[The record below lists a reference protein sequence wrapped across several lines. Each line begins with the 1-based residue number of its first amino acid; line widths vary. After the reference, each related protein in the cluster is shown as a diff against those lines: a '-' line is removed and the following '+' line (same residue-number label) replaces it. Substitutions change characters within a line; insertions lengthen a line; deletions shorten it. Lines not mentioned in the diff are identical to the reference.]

1 MNPFTILAVGFLL
14 GLKHATDADHV
25 AAVTTIVSR
34 ARKLTSAAMIG
45 ISWGIGHTMMIIVV
59 GIAIIL
65 FHVSIPEKLQLSFE
79 FVVAIAL
86 VVLGI
91 LNLTGIMQ
99 KLLGAFSG
107 IHNHAHQHDNMHI
120 HAHYHDASLHGNSK
134 HHEAVAE
141 FITQHGIFQLMR
153 PLIVGIIH
161 GLAGSA
167 AVALLVLGSISDRN
181 LALLYLCIFGIGTI
195 MGMML
200 ITTILG
206 GVIITGSRKFET
218 FDRAVTVLSGIIS
231 IIYGLYFGYHI
242 GIVEGLF
249 TSP

>member
-25 AAVTTIVSR
+25 AAVTTIVTR
-34 ARKLTSAAMIG
+34 AHKLTSAAMIG

-65 FHVSIPEKLQLSFE
+65 FHVSIPVKLQLSFE

-91 LNLTGIMQ
+91 LNLTGVMR

-107 IHNHAHQHDNMHI
+107 VHSHFHQHDRMHI
-120 HAHYHDASLHGNSK
+120 HVHHHDASLHEKSRR
-134 HHEAVAE
+134 HEAVAE
-141 FITQHGIFQLMR
+141 FITQHGVFQLLR
-153 PLIVGIIH
+153 PLIVGLIH

-206 GVIITGSRKFET
+206 GVIITGSRKFER

-231 IIYGLYFGYHI
+231 VIYGLYFGYHI

-249 TSP
+249 TTP

>member
-25 AAVTTIVSR
+25 AAVTTIVSH
-34 ARKLTSAAMIG
+34 AHKLTSAAMIG
-45 ISWGIGHTMMIIVV
+45 ISWGIGHTIMIIVV

-65 FHVSIPEKLQLSFE
+65 FHISIPAKLQLSFE

-107 IHNHAHQHDNMHI
+107 VHSHFHQHDRMHI
-120 HAHYHDASLHGNSK
+120 HVHHHDASLHEKSRR
-134 HHEAVAE
+134 HEAVAE
-141 FITQHGIFQLMR
+141 FITQHGVFQLLR
-153 PLIVGIIH
+153 PLIVGLIH

-167 AVALLVLGSISDRN
+167 AVALLVLGSISDQN

-195 MGMML
+195 IGMML

-206 GVIITGSRKFET
+206 GVIITGSRKFER
-218 FDRAVTVLSGIIS
+218 FDRVVTVLSGIIS
-231 IIYGLYFGYHI
+231 VIYGLYFGYHI
-242 GIVEGLF
+242 GVVEGLF
-249 TSP
+249 TTP